1 MSRLRIGFIG
11 CGGQAT
17 GNIYPHIMVSPET
30 ELVAC
35 CDLVEEKAKAN
46 AERFGAKAWY
56 TDYEKMLDNEL
67 LEAIFVVGHPHM
79 HTELGIACLEKGYH
93 VFTEKPT
100 ATNLADAKRMAETAE
115 RMGRQTQVGHM
126 LRHGPATKVA
136 QHVLVSEEFGNPI
149 FVESKYF
156 VPGPRGPMPSW
167 DAPTLDWA
175 YMLVQAV
182 HPVDWAR
189 HIMGDIVSL
198 TAKRGLGKNGAVS
211 YVVAVESADGTSG
224 LINMTS
230 AAPFVVAELEAVGD
244 EGTYLHIDNM
254 VRIRYQGGSWE
265 EPQVI
270 DYGKREAGYSD
281 EVKDF
286 GICILE
292 GKPTY
297 PTFRDEYKALLICQA
312 IVDSI
317 ESGKVVDVPQE

>member
-1 MSRLRIGFIG
+1 MDILRIGFIG

-17 GNIYPHIMVSPET
+17 GNIYPHIAAIPEM

-35 CDLVEEKAKAN
+35 CDIIEEKAKQN

-56 TDYEKMLDNEL
+56 TDYEKMLDNERVD
-67 LEAIFVVGHPHM
+67 AVFIVGQPQM
-79 HTELGIACLEKGYH
+79 HTELSIACLEKGYH
-93 VFTEKPT
+93 IFTEKPT
-100 ATNLADAKRMAETAE
+100 ATNLADARKMAETAE
-115 RMGRQTQVGHM
+115 RVGKQTQVGHM

-136 QHVLVSEEFGNPI
+136 KNVLASEDFGNPI

-167 DAPTLDWA
+167 DADTLDWA

-198 TAKRGLGKNGAVS
+198 STKRGLGKNGAVS
-211 YVVAVESADGTSG
+211 YVVAVEFANGMSG

-244 EGTYLHIDNM
+244 NGTFLHIDNM
-254 VRIRYQGGSWE
+254 IRIRYQGGNWK

-270 DYGKREAGYSD
+270 DYGRREAGYFD

-286 GICILE
+286 GVCVLG

-317 ESGKVVDVPQE
+317 ESGNTVSVPQE

>member
-1 MSRLRIGFIG
+1 MDILRMGFIG
-11 CGGQAT
+11 CGGQASA
-17 GNIYPHIMVSPET
+17 NIYPHITAIREM

-35 CDLVEEKAKAN
+35 CDLIEEKAKQN

-56 TDYEKMLDNEL
+56 TDYEKMLDNEGVD
-67 LEAIFVVGHPHM
+67 AVFIVGQPKM

-93 VFTEKPT
+93 IFTEKPT
-100 ATNLADAKRMAETAE
+100 ATNLADAKKMAETAE
-115 RMGRQTQVGHM
+115 RVGKQTQVGHM

-136 QHVLVSEEFGNPI
+136 KKVIASEDFGNPI

-156 VPGPRGPMPSW
+156 VPGPREPMPSW
-167 DAPTLDWA
+167 DADTLDWA

-198 TAKRGLGKNGAVS
+198 STKRGLGKNGAVS
-211 YVVAVESADGTSG
+211 YVVAVEFANGMSG

-244 EGTYLHIDNM
+244 NGTFLHIDNM
-254 VRIRYQGGSWE
+254 IRIRYQGGNWK

-270 DYGKREAGYSD
+270 DYGRREAGYFD

-286 GICILE
+286 GVCVLE

-317 ESGKVVDVPQE
+317 ESGNTVSVPQE

>member
-1 MSRLRIGFIG
+1 MNKVRIGFIG

-17 GNIYPHIMVSPET
+17 GNLYPHVASIPEM

-35 CDLVEEKAKAN
+35 CDLMEEKAKGN
-46 AERFGAKAWY
+46 AEQFGAKAWY
-56 TDYEKMLDNEL
+56 LDYEEMLDNE
-67 LEAIFVVGHPHM
+67 EIDAVFVVGPPQM

-115 RMGRQTQVGHM
+115 RVGKFTQVGHM
-126 LRHGPATKVA
+126 LRHGPATKAAKKVME
-136 QHVLVSEEFGNPI
+136 SEEFGNPI

-156 VPGPRGPMPSW
+156 VPGPRGSIW
-167 DAPTLDWA
+167 GAPTLDWT

-198 TAKRGLGKNGAVS
+198 SAKRGLGRNGAVS
-211 YVVAVESADGTSG
+211 YVVAVEFANGAAG

-244 EGTYLHIDNM
+244 AGTFLHIDNM
-254 VRIRYQGGSWE
+254 IRMRYQGGSWK
-265 EPQVI
+265 EPQI
-270 DYGKREAGYSD
+270 CDYGRREAGYFD
-281 EVKDF
+281 EVEDF
-286 GICILE
+286 GRCILE
-292 GKPTY
+292 NKPTY

-312 IVDSI
+312 IIDSI
-317 ESGKVVDVPQE
+317 ETGKVVSVPQE

>member
-1 MSRLRIGFIG
+1 MEIVRVGFIG

-17 GNIYPHIMVSPET
+17 GNIYPHVASIPEM

-35 CDLVEEKAKAN
+35 CDLKSELAQRN

-56 TDYEKMLDNEL
+56 TDYEKMLSEEEVD
-67 LEAIFVVGHPHM
+67 AVFVVGPPQM
-79 HTELGIACLEKGYH
+79 HTELAIACLEKGYH

-100 ATNLADAKRMAETAE
+100 ATNLEDAKRMAETAE
-115 RMGRQTQVGHM
+115 RMGKQTQVGHM
-126 LRHGPATKVA
+126 LRHGPATKIALEVMA
-136 QHVLVSEEFGNPI
+136 SEEFGKPI
-149 FVESKYF
+149 FLESKYF
-156 VPGPRGPMPSW
+156 VPGPRSIIW
-167 DAPTLDWA
+167 DAPTLDWT

-189 HIMGDIVSL
+189 HCMGDIVSL
-198 TAKRGLGKNGAVS
+198 STKRGLSKNGAVS
-211 YVVAVESADGTSG
+211 YVVAVEFANGAAG

-244 EGTYLHIDNM
+244 AGTFLHIDNM
-254 VRIRYQGGSWE
+254 IRIRYQGGSWS
-265 EPQVI
+265 EPQVH
-270 DYGKREAGYSD
+270 DYGRREAGYFD

-286 GICILE
+286 ALCLLE

-312 IVDSI
+312 IIDSI
-317 ESGKVVDVPQE
+317 ETGTVVSVPQD

>member
-1 MSRLRIGFIG
+1 MDRVRVGFIG

-17 GNIYPHIMVSPET
+17 ANIYPHIFSLDFM
-30 ELVAC
+30 ELIAC
-35 CDLVEEKAKAN
+35 CDLIEEKAKNN

-56 TDYEKMLDNEL
+56 TDYEKMLDNEQL
-67 LEAIFVVGHPHM
+67 DAVFVVGHPKM
-79 HTELGIACLEKGYH
+79 HTDLGIACLEKGYH

-115 RMGRQTQVGHM
+115 RVGKQTQVGHM

-136 QHVLVSEEFGNPI
+136 KKVMASEEFGNPI

-167 DAPTLDWA
+167 DAPALDWA

-189 HIMGDIVSL
+189 HIMGDVVSL
-198 TAKRGLGKNGAVS
+198 SVKRGLGKDGAVA
-211 YVVAVESADGTSG
+211 YVVATEFANGVSG

-230 AAPFVVAELEAVGD
+230 SAPFVVAELELVGD
-244 EGTYLHIDNM
+244 AGTFLHIDNM
-254 VRIRYQGGSWE
+254 IRISYQGGIWK

-270 DYGKREAGYSD
+270 DYGRREAGYFD
-281 EVKDF
+281 EVQDF
-286 GICILE
+286 GLCILQNE
-292 GKPTY
+292 PTY

-317 ESGKVVDVPQE
+317 ETGEVVSVPQE

>member
-1 MSRLRIGFIG
+1 MDKLRIGFIG

-17 GNIYPHIMVSPET
+17 ANIYPHIMTIPET
-30 ELVAC
+30 DLIAC

-56 TDYEKMLDNEL
+56 TNYEKMLDNE
-67 LEAIFVVGHPHM
+67 AIDAVFIVGHPHM

-115 RMGRQTQVGHM
+115 RVGKQTQVGHM
-126 LRHGPATKVA
+126 LRHAPATKIA
-136 QHVLVSEEFGNPI
+136 KKVLASEEFGKPI
-149 FVESKYF
+149 FIESKYF
-156 VPGPRGPMPSW
+156 VPGPRTPVPSW

-175 YMLVQAV
+175 YMLIQAV

-198 TAKRGLGKNGAVS
+198 STKRGLGDNGAVS
-211 YVVAVESADGTSG
+211 YVVAVEFENGTSG

-230 AAPFVVAELEAVGD
+230 SAPFVVAELEAVGD
-244 EGTYLHIDNM
+244 AEAYLHIDNM
-254 VRIRYQGGSWE
+254 IKMRYQGRAWE
-265 EPQVI
+265 EPQII
-270 DYGKREAGYSD
+270 DYGRREAGYFD

-286 GICILE
+286 GVCILE

-317 ESGKVVDVPQE
+317 ESNKVVSVRQE